1 MKRSGA
7 RSTTIAESTSE
18 KLSLQNTFGT
28 GEFGWVLWITGLS
41 GAGKSTLAE
50 EVGRILRAQGD
61 SVILLDGDEI
71 REVLDANATAGQDY
85 SRETRIALARR
96 YSALSR
102 VLAAQGFTV
111 VVATISLFREVHQ
124 WNRKNLPNYFEVY
137 LKVPVE
143 ELRHRDPK
151 GIYQRFDNGEI
162 TDVAGLDLEI
172 DEPESPDLVLEFEH
186 GKPVSDLAKHLLER
200 AKR

>member
-1 MKRSGA
+1 MKNSA
-7 RSTTIAESTSE
+7 
-18 KLSLQNTFGT
+18 QVF
-28 GEFGWVLWITGLS
+28 WITGLS
-41 GAGKSTLAE
+41 GAGKSTL
-50 EVGRILRAQGD
+50 GRAVASVLRGQGEP
-61 SVILLDGDEI
+61 VILLDGDEM
-71 REVLDANATAGQDY
+71 REVFGANGAVGKDYGRDA
-85 SRETRIALARR
+85 RIALAKR
-96 YSALSR
+96 YSLLSN
-102 VLAAQGFTV
+102 VLSSQGFTV

-172 DEPESPDLVLEFEH
+172 DEPENPDWSVDFKPDRTASSLAHEVIGRARI
-186 GKPVSDLAKHLLER
+186 GKKT
-200 AKR
+200 